1 MADRN
6 FELANQNAPEIE
18 NVAPEAASNESNN
31 NFENMIYS
39 MNLAGVCG
47 EAPVAQTA
55 TVDQQVVNDLFNA
68 FMAIPQEVVV
78 RFKNEGGYLKMTVN
92 MNHREKFFHSYETYA
107 DGKLVENM
115 VGSMR
120 GDRIASL
127 QIYKAEEHPL
137 SPSDNDPRIDIFR
150 QFVNSPLRCHFEAD
164 FIAGNGDRYVCA
176 IFNIGF
182 RKHIKFCLKR
192 TEEIEAIINEAIHA
206 A

>member
-1 MADRN
+1 
-6 FELANQNAPEIE
+6 
-18 NVAPEAASNESNN
+18 
-31 NFENMIYS
+31 MIYS

-47 EAPVAQTA
+47 EVPVAQTA

-78 RFKNEGGYLKMTVN
+78 RFKNDAGYLKMIVN

-127 QIYKAEEHPL
+127 EIYKVEEHPL
-137 SPSDNDPRIDIFR
+137 KPSDNDPRIDIFR
-150 QFVNSPLRCHFEAD
+150 QFINSPLRCHFEAD
-164 FIAGNGDRYVCA
+164 FVAGNGDRYVCA
-176 IFNIGF
+176 TFNIAF